1 MKTSSSFV
9 RSGLASVLVALSLS
23 VVACGSSSSGVD
35 SNNGKAISGIDIGGD
50 VTLDKGATQQETA
63 TVEYA
68 DGTKKDITS
77 DSDAVWN
84 VGDTGVATVSKT
96 GLITGVGTGATTV
109 SITYQDNVSDKKA
122 LIVH

>member
-9 RSGLASVLVALSLS
+9 RSGLASVLVALSL
-23 VVACGSSSSGVD
+23 VACGSSSSGVD

-77 DSDAVWN
+77 DSDSVWN

-96 GLITGVGTGATTV
+96 GLITGVGNGATTV
-109 SITYQDNVSDKKA
+109 SITYQGTVSDKKA